1 MRVSLQYKNTVVAS
15 GRKREEFFRQRG
27 CCFMVTFGDLIAYTV
42 MIATIVK
49 IVYDIT
55 KKH

>member
-1 MRVSLQYKNTVVAS
+1 MNHKQLPQLLLMK
-15 GRKREEFFRQRG
+15 GE
-27 CCFMVTFGDLIAYTV
+27 CCFMVTFSDLIAFTL

-55 KKH
+55 KEH